1 MTVYKTDNRYN
12 IVFNFFFVFLVY
24 TIFYFLFSELNL
36 SNLNWTQKNKINY
49 MFYIVYCSY
58 FMLIVLSVLVLR
70 LFRIID
76 IDILN
81 ISFSVFIFYFIFNI
95 TYLIDISSPTFLL
108 LLRFFISSFS
118 SVFIFIISTQII
130 NLIIRSNPI
139 SYNNI
144 LREEQKEDQQLKKEI
159 EDYKKIRF
167 KSDEKEYIEVEE

>member
-12 IVFNFFFVFLVY
+12 IVFNFFFVFLAY

-49 MFYIVYCSY
+49 MFYIVYFSY
-58 FMLIVLSVLVLR
+58 FILIVLSVLVLR

-95 TYLIDISSPTFLL
+95 TYLINISSPTFLL